1 MRNTLGRALGLG
13 AVAAV
18 VALALMGAD
27 TPRPKGAMTATK
39 LDEVL
44 GNLAEAEGNDLRV
57 EGVGLVVG
65 LDNTGFNPPP
75 SAERQ
80 KLVDEMRKARVD
92 QAEKLLDSRR
102 VALVLVHAVIPPG
115 ATKPDPLDVQVEIPA
130 ASITPETS
138 LAGGHLI
145 VTRLTEVGY
154 AGGELRQGHFLATA
168 GGPVMIGND
177 ARPDDK
183 NIGRVLGGCR
193 VRNEVPY
200 LLLLKEGH
208 QNARTAKQVGD
219 VIKRRFHQLEGVTEK
234 GLADPKS
241 DKHLVLKVPR
251 VYHQNQARYFRV
263 LKLLPI
269 VDTIP
274 ELQAERMK
282 RWGQEL
288 LDPKAAGVAALR
300 LEGLGKPAIGVL
312 KAGLAS
318 PDAQV
323 RFFAAESLAYLDDPS
338 GVDVLSRA
346 TRTLPDFRA
355 HALAALAAMD
365 HPAALLRLR
374 QLMGEA
380 DPQVRYGAFNSLRT
394 LDARDP
400 FLGQVRVLRDEPA
413 PAGADD
419 AEGMA
424 LAIGEAPHRRRPV
437 PRKEDPF
444 ALYVVD
450 CEGPPMVHVSRTR
463 RSEVVVFGRGQKL
476 LTPVVLGGP
485 TSLLLNAAEGDDSV
499 QISRIESRGPED
511 PDVKVACPLELGE
524 VIREAAQLGA
534 SYPEILAILRGAD
547 RQKNLPG
554 PLLIDAAPAPG
565 TAYLDA
571 QLSGNAKKDDAVGR
585 AGFAP
590 EGRRPSR
597 IRNMLRRGKD
607 KDRTPA
613 KD

>member
-13 AVAAV
+13 AVAAAV
-18 VALALMGAD
+18 ALMGAGAGSGAD
-27 TPRPKGAMTATK
+27 SPRSKKPATPMK

-57 EGVGLVVG
+57 EGVGLVIG

-102 VALVLVHAVIPPG
+102 VALVLVKAIIPPG
-115 ATKPDPLDVQVEIPA
+115 ATKRDPLDVKVEIPA
-130 ASITPETS
+130 ASVTPETS
-138 LAGGHLI
+138 LAGGYL
-145 VTRLTEVGY
+145 VMTRLTEVGY
-154 AGGELRQGHFLATA
+154 AGGELRQGQFLATA
-168 GGPVMIGND
+168 GGPVMIGSD
-177 ARPDDK
+177 AKPDDK
-183 NIGRVLGGCR
+183 NTGRVLGGCR

-208 QNARTAKQVGD
+208 QNARTAKQVSD
-219 VIKRRFHQLEGVTEK
+219 VINRRFHQLEGVNEK
-234 GLADPKS
+234 GLVDAKS

-269 VDTIP
+269 VNHVP

-282 RWGQEL
+282 RWGEEL

-300 LEGLGKPAIGVL
+300 LEGMGKPAIGVL

-323 RFFAAESLAYLDDPS
+323 RFFAAETLAYLDDPS
-338 GVDVLSRA
+338 GVDVLSKA
-346 TRTLPDFRA
+346 TRDLPDFRA

-380 DPQVRYGAFNSLRT
+380 DPQVRYGAFNALRT
-394 LDARDP
+394 LDPRDP
-400 FLGQVRVLRDEPA
+400 FLGNARVLRDDPA
-413 PAGADD
+413 PPADEE
-419 AEGMA
+419 ANGMA
-424 LAIGEAPHRRRPV
+424 LAIGEAPHRARPAA
-437 PRKEDPF
+437 RKEDPF

-463 RSEVVVFGRGQKL
+463 RSEVVIFGRGQKL

-485 TSLLLNAAEGDDSV
+485 TSILLNAAEGDETV
-499 QISRIESRGPED
+499 QISRIESRGPD
-511 PDVKVACPLELGE
+511 APDIKVACPLELGE
-524 VIREAAQLGA
+524 VIREAAQIGA
-534 SYPEILAILRGAD
+534 SYPEILTILRDAD
-547 RQKNLPG
+547 RQKNLAG
-554 PLLIDAAPAPG
+554 PLLVDAAPVAG

-585 AGFAP
+585 AKFDP
-590 EGRRPSR
+590 DGRRPSLF
-597 IRNMLRRGKD
+597 RNLLRRGKD
-607 KDRTPA
+607 KD